1 MHSPVFGIDLGT
13 TNSLIGVFEAGFPGL
28 LANPDGERIIPSAVH
43 FPPVGGPVVGNA
55 ALRQRALAP
64 HRTITS
70 VKRLMG
76 MAFHEINPANFPWP
90 VEADAEGMAVV
101 RIDEKSWRPEEL
113 SALILKHLREIAS
126 FRTGAPATHAVIT
139 VPAYFRDSQR
149 AATRRAGELA
159 GWQVERILSE
169 PTAAA
174 LACGWGQKGQRG
186 KIAVFDLGGG
196 TFDLSVL
203 ELSGGVFEVL
213 ATCGDTALGGDD
225 IDHLLVEEIVRRLG
239 WKGSDPLAFAR
250 LHEEATHAKVRLSLE
265 TQTEIVLPFLDGVTS
280 NSLTIDRAEMETV
293 ARPVL
298 DRIPALCRQALH
310 DARVNPA
317 DLKAVLLV
325 GGATRMPAVRK
336 LAAEIF
342 EQEPDTTQHPD
353 ESIALGACLQGGI
366 LAGVTAG
373 VTLLDVTPLSLGIET
388 YGGLMNVLIPRN
400 SSIPCKAGELFTNA
414 AEGQESMRVKVLQGE
429 REMARDNWKLGE
441 FDVTFQPSPRGTAR
455 IGVEFTID
463 ADGILQVL
471 ARDTATGMD
480 QVVKIES
487 SIRVEDSRV
496 EEMVSSSIENAFED
510 MNERVFAE
518 ARIKAQELLAA
529 LDAAF
534 VQLGDSLPQDERL
547 ALDVLSRQTRDAMEA
562 RDARTLKQSV
572 EILDEKT
579 EPLAAMLLEKL
590 MES

>member
-1 MHSPVFGIDLGT
+1 
-13 TNSLIGVFEAGFPGL
+13 
-28 LANPDGERIIPSAVH
+28 
-43 FPPVGGPVVGNA
+43 
-55 ALRQRALAP
+55 
-64 HRTITS
+64 
-70 VKRLMG
+70 
-76 MAFHEINPANFPWP
+76 
-90 VEADAEGMAVV
+90 
-101 RIDEKSWRPEEL
+101 
-113 SALILKHLREIAS
+113 
-126 FRTGAPATHAVIT
+126 
-139 VPAYFRDSQR
+139 
-149 AATRRAGELA
+149 
-159 GWQVERILSE
+159 
-169 PTAAA
+169 
-174 LACGWGQKGQRG
+174 
-186 KIAVFDLGGG
+186 
-196 TFDLSVL
+196 
-203 ELSGGVFEVL
+203 
-213 ATCGDTALGGDD
+213 
-225 IDHLLVEEIVRRLG
+225 
-239 WKGSDPLAFAR
+239 
-250 LHEEATHAKVRLSLE
+250 
-265 TQTEIVLPFLDGVTS
+265 VTS
-280 NSLTIDRAEMETV
+280 NSLTMDQTELESV

-310 DARVNPA
+310 DARVEPA

-342 EQEPDTTQHPD
+342 EQQPDTTQHPD
-353 ESIALGACLQGGI
+353 EAIALGACLQGGI
-366 LAGVTAG
+366 LAGVTSG
-373 VTLLDVTPLSLGIET
+373 VTLLDVTPLSLGLET

-400 SSIPCKAGELFTNA
+400 TSIPCKAGELFTTA
-414 AEGQESMRVKVLQGE
+414 ADAQESMRVMVLQGE

-487 SIRVEDSRV
+487 DIRVEDSRV

-510 MNERVFAE
+510 MNERIFTE
-518 ARIKAQELLAA
+518 ASIKAQELLAA

-534 VQLGDSLPQDERL
+534 VQLGDSLPQEERL
-547 ALDVLSRQTRDAMEA
+547 ALEALSRQTRDAMQT

-579 EPLAAMLLEKL
+579 EPLAALLLEKL